1 MLKQYEIKNLGITT
15 NNTQVERI
23 PQTKGGEV
31 TIVTLHSTDIVK
43 FKQVGGFI
51 ENISLDT
58 GGYNTVKT
66 RRRMNEVSQAYGLG
80 FHVYQKKHKL
90 YVAYRGL
97 DHEFTRSWT
106 VAFGTGELATPMP
119 EMRRT

>member
-58 GGYNTVKT
+58 GGYNTVTT
-66 RRRMNEVSQAYGLG
+66 RRRMNEV
-80 FHVYQKKHKL
+80 
-90 YVAYRGL
+90 
-97 DHEFTRSWT
+97 
-106 VAFGTGELATPMP
+106 
-119 EMRRT
+119 